1 MSAYVEV
8 WFGDHVFS
16 ADAVTIPNETAEVTY
31 KVERWIGGRAGDAE
45 EAADSAVV
53 ERDDFLAM
61 LEVIKTASER
71 PARLERALQ
80 RGALQGAGGHAA
92 ALDGR
97 RIRRRSSR
105 LGEGLGGGGQR
116 AMITYAANWTPPDAV
131 LARRWPASSPLPH
144 PGAPDRSQAG
154 CEPSTRHKRA
164 GRVR

>member
-71 PARLERALQ
+71 PAPPSTAE
-80 RGALQGAGGHAA
+80 
-92 ALDGR
+92 
-97 RIRRRSSR
+97 
-105 LGEGLGGGGQR
+105 E
-116 AMITYAANWTPPDAV
+116 YAADLPGW
-131 LARRWPASSPLPH
+131 ARDWA
-144 PGAPDRSQAG
+144 AG
-154 CEPSTRHKRA
+154 VNEP
-164 GRVR
+164 